1 MTYPSKPCAI
11 SSISSNRIPTRSCNI
26 TQTSKLKD
34 NHMNTDNI
42 TIGRNVTLTLAIIRR
57 IGARQAIIDARVR
70 RKQRAIACV
79 RALLNA
85 INPRRIKP

>member
-1 MTYPSKPCAI
+1 
-11 SSISSNRIPTRSCNI
+11 
-26 TQTSKLKD
+26 
-34 NHMNTDNI
+34 MNTDHI

-79 RALLNA
+79 RALLIA
-85 INPRRIKP
+85 LNPRRTKP